1 MVFVIPFR
9 PESIMSSPSSLRH
22 TMCGVG
28 CPVALQE
35 SVKFSPSRTTNCEL
49 SFLVII
55 LGGTVREEKSYE
67 VIFIKSIWP
76 SIFTNNFKV
85 SRTMSHGI
93 SIDLTHVPAPVIR
106 LHSLQLQSPNI
117 GLWPFEWN
125 PRIARNHI
133 IVYGENSLRIHSNPS
148 YLQRTN

>member
-1 MVFVIPFR
+1 MSVIPFR

-55 LGGTVREEKSYE
+55 LGGTVREK
-67 VIFIKSIWP
+67 IKLRRAVFDVF
-76 SIFTNNFKV
+76 FTNNFEV
-85 SRTMSHGI
+85 SRPMSHGV
-93 SIDLTHVPAPVIR
+93 SVDLTHVPAPVIR

-117 GLWPFEWN
+117 GLWPFQWN
-125 PRIARNHI
+125 TRITRNHI
-133 IVYGENSLRIHSNPS
+133 IVDGENGLRIHSNPS

>member
-1 MVFVIPFR
+1 
-9 PESIMSSPSSLRH
+9 MSSPSSLRH

-67 VIFIKSIWP
+67 VIFNKSI
-76 SIFTNNFKV
+76 
-85 SRTMSHGI
+85 
-93 SIDLTHVPAPVIR
+93 
-106 LHSLQLQSPNI
+106 
-117 GLWPFEWN
+117 
-125 PRIARNHI
+125 
-133 IVYGENSLRIHSNPS
+133 
-148 YLQRTN
+148 

>member
-1 MVFVIPFR
+1 MSVIPFR

-55 LGGTVREEKSYE
+55 LGGTIRER
-67 VIFIKSIWP
+67 IKLRRAVFDVF
-76 SIFTNNFKV
+76 FTNNFEV

-93 SIDLTHVPAPVIR
+93 SVDLTHVPAPVIR

-117 GLWPFEWN
+117 GLWPFQWN
-125 PRIARNHI
+125 TRITRNHI
-133 IVYGENSLRIHSNPS
+133 IVDGKNGLRIHSNPS

>member
-1 MVFVIPFR
+1 
-9 PESIMSSPSSLRH
+9 MSSPSSLRH

-67 VIFIKSIWP
+67 VIFILKY
-76 SIFTNNFKV
+76 
-85 SRTMSHGI
+85 
-93 SIDLTHVPAPVIR
+93 LTKY
-106 LHSLQLQSPNI
+106 LYQQLQSIPNDVS
-117 GLWPFEWN
+117 WDQ
-125 PRIARNHI
+125 
-133 IVYGENSLRIHSNPS
+133 Y
-148 YLQRTN
+148 